1 MGGAVIG
8 AWALRAL
15 SLSLVVFVYYLVPP
29 FWEHLCILVRHFSY
43 YSYCS
48 Q

>member
-8 AWALRAL
+8 GWALRAL
-15 SLSLVVFVYYLVPP
+15 YLVVFVYYLVPP

-43 YSYCS
+43 NRYV
-48 Q
+48 